1 MSTAFRPR
9 DFEASI
15 NIYCKKRIISLSGLC
30 CNKVSINELNQN
42 TNNFIKLKKFS
53 EEVQADM
60 VSHTGGIQ
68 KIIDYE
74 LKKKI
79 FL

>member
-42 TNNFIKLKKFS
+42 TNNFIKLKVF
-53 EEVQADM
+53 
-60 VSHTGGIQ
+60 
-68 KIIDYE
+68 
-74 LKKKI
+74 
-79 FL
+79 